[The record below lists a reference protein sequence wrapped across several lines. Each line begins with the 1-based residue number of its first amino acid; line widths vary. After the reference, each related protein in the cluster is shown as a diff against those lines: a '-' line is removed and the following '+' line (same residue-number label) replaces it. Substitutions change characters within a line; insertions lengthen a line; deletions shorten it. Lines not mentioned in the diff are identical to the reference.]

1 MLMGAEQPSEIGR
14 RRVAAPQRA
23 SDHLLV
29 LTSTVELPQSF
40 GILVAFSGSQAVQQ
54 ERQPCGGAA
63 AKRTGGRWHQRGR
76 YRAAMSPPRTFS
88 SGIDVNRVSVKA
100 LAVDALSIEVKN
112 AI

>member
-1 MLMGAEQPSEIGR
+1 MLMGSEQPTEIGR
-14 RRVAAPQRA
+14 CRATAPQRT
-23 SDHLLV
+23 SNHLAV
-29 LTSTVELPQSF
+29 LTATVELPQSF
-40 GILVAFSGSQAVQQ
+40 GILMAFSGSQAVQQ